1 MYFIHHRKFLARIL
15 LSALL
20 TVFLFHNDYLTV
32 SATAEEL
39 AAESEARKLLP
50 VQSDEIENWPT
61 GPQTSAQAAI
71 LMEAIPALFYM
82 PKIFMKNYIRQAPP
96 KFSLL
101 SSQWKTETWTIWFPL
116 VMRLYS
122 ACP

>member
-15 LSALL
+15 LSAFL

-50 VQSDEIENWPT
+50 V
-61 GPQTSAQAAI
+61 
-71 LMEAIPALFYM
+71 
-82 PKIFMKNYIRQAPP
+82 
-96 KFSLL
+96 
-101 SSQWKTETWTIWFPL
+101 
-116 VMRLYS
+116 LYD
-122 ACP
+122 